1 MKKWKLGNFGKFLGG
16 YLIILLLTAV
26 TLMTACKESPWS
38 NPNHDTACD
47 SVMVSQS
54 VDAYVNP
61 QFTSVEEVLDFRQQ
75 MHENFTVDSIFRTM
89 PEQVLNNVS
98 SVLLKKS
105 STIDKKSIV
114 EEYRANSTVYDN
126 LPVPQQSNA
135 TTQEIDLGSTDLGS
149 RQNETNVISTSY
161 QYRTDT
167 INGKPVK
174 IQIKKEESYAKQ

>member
-1 MKKWKLGNFGKFLGG
+1 M
-16 YLIILLLTAV
+16 
-26 TLMTACKESPWS
+26 
-38 NPNHDTACD
+38 
-47 SVMVSQS
+47 
-54 VDAYVNP
+54 
-61 QFTSVEEVLDFRQQ
+61 
-75 MHENFTVDSIFRTM
+75 
-89 PEQVLNNVS
+89 
-98 SVLLKKS
+98 LLKKS
-105 STIDKKSIV
+105 GTIDKKSII

-149 RQNETNVISTSY
+149 RQNQTDIISTSY

>member
-16 YLIILLLTAV
+16 YLTILLLTAV
-26 TLMTACKESPWS
+26 ALMTACKESPWS

-47 SVMVSQS
+47 SVTVSQT

-75 MHENFTVDSIFRTM
+75 MHENFTIDSIFRTM
-89 PEQVLNNVS
+89 HEQVLNNVS

-105 STIDKKSIV
+105 GTIDKKSII
-114 EEYRANSTVYDN
+114 EEYRTNSTVYDN

-135 TTQEIDLGSTDLGS
+135 TTQEIEIG
-149 RQNETNVISTSY
+149 RAHV
-161 QYRTDT
+161 
-167 INGKPVK
+167 
-174 IQIKKEESYAKQ
+174 

>member
-38 NPNHDTACD
+38 NPNYDTACD

-75 MHENFTVDSIFRTM
+75 MHENFTIDSIFRTM
-89 PEQVLNNVS
+89 PVS
-98 SVLLKKS
+98 SVLIKKS
-105 STIDKKSIV
+105 GTIDKKSIV

-149 RQNETNVISTSY
+149 RQNKTDIISTSY

>member
-26 TLMTACKESPWS
+26 TLITACKESPWS

-75 MHENFTVDSIFRTM
+75 MYENLFAETTESPDIFT
-89 PEQVLNNVS
+89 
-98 SVLLKKS
+98 
-105 STIDKKSIV
+105 
-114 EEYRANSTVYDN
+114 
-126 LPVPQQSNA
+126 
-135 TTQEIDLGSTDLGS
+135 
-149 RQNETNVISTSY
+149 
-161 QYRTDT
+161 
-167 INGKPVK
+167 NGKNNQSAIVK
-174 IQIKKEESYAKQ
+174 LLSSINKGLYYYWTRRSSYNI